1 MRGIMSDGVNDP
13 RASRLKRA
21 FQRRFGR
28 FDAGGI
34 RYVQAA
40 LKRIDKEVSTMDMEV
55 RKLERHG
62 YRLY

>member
-1 MRGIMSDGVNDP
+1 MSDGVNDP

-21 FQRRFGR
+21 FMRRFGR
-28 FDAGGI
+28 FDAGGV

-40 LKRIDKEVSTMDMEV
+40 LKRIDKEVTTMDMEV

-62 YRLY
+62 FRLW